1 MSKISSLSLTIS
13 EDRITSVLYHES
25 DSVVSIFDSS
35 VSCDDWD
42 CFFDEDGI
50 FTCVNAPLLDN
61 GILYLQ
67 ISPSGYMRIYIDN
80 ITFPKVDNFF
90 LSVLQILFRRK
101 RIYLWKGNIIP
112 KEAKSLNGS
121 LSIASCEET
130 HKLYVCFSYIDS
142 KYVMRTSPKICTSK
156 EHALTTRID
165 IIIGG

>member
-80 ITFPKVDNFF
+80 ITFPKVDGFF
-90 LSVLQILFRRK
+90 QSVLQILFRRK
-101 RIYLWKGNIIP
+101 KIYLWKGNIIP

-121 LSIASCEET
+121 LSISLCEET
-130 HKLYVCFSYIDS
+130 HQLSVCFSYIDS
-142 KYVMRTSPKICTSK
+142 KCVMKTSPIVCVSK
-156 EHALTTRID
+156 EHALKTCID

>member
-1 MSKISSLSLTIS
+1 MSKSSVLSLRLS

-25 DSVVSIFDSS
+25 DSVVSISDSS

-67 ISPSGYMRIYIDN
+67 ISPSGYMRIYIDD
-80 ITFPKVDNFF
+80 ITFPKVDGFF
-90 LSVLQILFRRK
+90 QSVLQILFRRK
-101 RIYLWKGNIIP
+101 KIYLWKGNIIP
-112 KEAKSLNGS
+112 KESKSLNGS
-121 LSIASCEET
+121 LSISLCEET
-130 HKLYVCFSYIDS
+130 HQLSVCFSYIDS
-142 KYVMRTSPKICTSK
+142 KCVMKTSPIVCVSK
-156 EHALTTRID
+156 EHALKTCID